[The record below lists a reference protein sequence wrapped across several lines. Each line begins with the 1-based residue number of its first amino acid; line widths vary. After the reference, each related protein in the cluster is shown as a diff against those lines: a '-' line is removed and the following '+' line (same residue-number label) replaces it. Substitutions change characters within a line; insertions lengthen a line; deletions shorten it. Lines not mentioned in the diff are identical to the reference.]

1 MISASY
7 GRYLEE
13 SLLPKCAELVR
24 NPLPQSDKDELMA
37 IIESFGDLAIEL
49 WSEKP
54 NIKCQYLDQ
63 FERVPYHHADKRM
76 EIARA
81 VGIEANDAKL
91 DGRPIP
97 VLVQPL
103 IVGCGTHD
111 GKDYDKHR
119 IWSKAVVWVSK
130 NKKSATAPA
139 DGGIEKRSL
148 LQCSP
153 TWQFRAPG
161 PAAK

>member
-7 GRYLEE
+7 TRYLEE
-13 SLLPKCAELVR
+13 SLLPKCGELVR

-37 IIESFGDLAIEL
+37 IIGSFGDLAIEL
-49 WSEKP
+49 WSQKS
-54 NIKCQYLDQ
+54 NIKCQYLDT
-63 FERVPYHHADKRM
+63 FEHIPYQHADKRM

-81 VGIEANDAKL
+81 VGIETGDAKL

-103 IVGCGTHD
+103 ILGCGTHD

-119 IWSKAVVWVSK
+119 TWSRAVV
-130 NKKSATAPA
+130 
-139 DGGIEKRSL
+139 
-148 LQCSP
+148 
-153 TWQFRAPG
+153 
-161 PAAK
+161 